1 MLDLNDKTIL
11 VSLRKIDKDGEQTF
25 DTFFGTVVS
34 FNENTVRVL
43 RTSSDE
49 ISLPY
54 DEEIFELA
62 EPGFYELKDG
72 STFEN
77 PSFTARWT
85 VFASKE
91 ASIKFRK
98 KNEAAVGQ
106 G

>member
-1 MLDLNDKTIL
+1 MQDLNDKTIL
-11 VSLRKIDKDGEQTF
+11 VSLRKIDIEGEETF
-25 DTFFGTVVS
+25 DTFFGSVVS

-43 RTSSDE
+43 RASGDE

-54 DEEIFELA
+54 DEEIFEQA

-98 KNEAAVGQ
+98 MNEAAVDRG
-106 G
+106 

>member
-11 VSLRKIDKDGEQTF
+11 VSLRKINNEGEETF

-43 RTSSDE
+43 RTSGDE
-49 ISLPY
+49 MVLPY

-62 EPGFYELKDG
+62 EPGFYELMDG

-77 PSFTARWT
+77 PLFTARWT

-98 KNEAAVGQ
+98 K
-106 G
+106 

>member
-11 VSLRKIDKDGEQTF
+11 VSLRKIDNEGEETF

-43 RTSSDE
+43 RPSGDE
-49 ISLPY
+49 MSLPY
-54 DEEIFELA
+54 DEEVFELA
-62 EPGFYELKDG
+62 ETGFYELKDG

-91 ASIKFRK
+91 ASINFRK

>member
-1 MLDLNDKTIL
+1 MPDLNGKTVL
-11 VSLRKIDKDGEQTF
+11 VSLRRIDNQGEETF
-25 DTFFGTVVS
+25 DTFFGSVVS
-34 FNENTVRVL
+34 FNKNTVRVL
-43 RTSSDE
+43 RPGGDE
-49 ISLPY
+49 MSLPY

-91 ASIKFRK
+91 ASIQFRK
-98 KNEAAVGQ
+98 KNEAAVDQ

>member
-11 VSLRKIDKDGEQTF
+11 VSLRKIDNEGEETF
-25 DTFFGTVVS
+25 DTFFGTVIS
-34 FNENTVRVL
+34 FNVNTVRVL
-43 RTSSDE
+43 RPSGDE
-49 ISLPY
+49 MSVPY
-54 DEEIFELA
+54 DEEILELA
-62 EPGFYELKDG
+62 EPGFYELMDG

-98 KNEAAVGQ
+98 NDEAAVGQ